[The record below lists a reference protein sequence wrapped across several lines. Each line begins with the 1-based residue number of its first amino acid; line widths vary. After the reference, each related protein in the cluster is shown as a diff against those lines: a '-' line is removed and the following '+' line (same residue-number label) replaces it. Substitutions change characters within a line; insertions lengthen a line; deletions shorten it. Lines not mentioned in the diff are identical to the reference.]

1 MTNAGLPQQLALRS
15 RRRVLEDAAQGLGS
29 ARGAHLSIRGGRFRL
44 IDAKGVEQLL
54 QTHYLDMVII
64 DANSN
69 AARVYFEGEYVPDSD
84 DPPVCWSDNG
94 TGPSTQS
101 MMPQAPSCVQCPHNM
116 RGTKQTFS
124 GKATTA
130 CENRKKVAFIVPD
143 DPAINVYEFQIP
155 PGSLSNFRDYC
166 KWLGTQSSGV
176 EGRSMDTAD
185 VVTRVEF
192 DPDKQF
198 TMLFSA
204 AAFADDDRT
213 IQLIQYI
220 DENQLSDVAVGRN
233 DVACDPQQVAAMI
246 TNQNNQRSLPAGA
259 PPAEQRQQPQDQ
271 RFALPPRAN
280 GASHPNQPNLEAGN
294 GQQRAAPPPPPAAA
308 PKKRNTRQQAALAP
322 AGEAPQQTQQEVIP
336 PNRTTPADGSIPSFL
351 RRDADNNPPG
361 GQQQQAPTPTFG
373 VNRAPPPPSEI
384 SDALSKA
391 MALPTRRG

>member
-1 MTNAGLPQQLALRS
+1 MTEGLPQALALRS
-15 RRRVLEDAAQGLGS
+15 RRRVLEDASQGLGA

-44 IDAKGVEQLL
+44 IDGKGVETLL
-54 QTHYLDMVII
+54 NTHYLDMVII
-64 DANSN
+64 DANQN
-69 AARVYFEGEYVPDSD
+69 AARIYFAGEYDPGSD

-94 TGPSTQS
+94 TGPSTQA
-101 MMPQAPSCVQCPHNM
+101 MMPQAPNCQMCPHNM

-185 VVTRVEF
+185 VVTRIEF

-198 TMLFSA
+198 TMTFSA

-213 IQLIQYI
+213 IQLIEHI
-220 DENQLSDVAVGRN
+220 DANQLSDAAVGRN
-233 DVACDPQQVAAMI
+233 DVACDPEQVKLMLANRTGQAA
-246 TNQNNQRSLPAGA
+246 LAAPAT
-259 PPAEQRQQPQDQ
+259 QQQPSAAATE
-271 RFALPPRAN
+271 RFALPPRTN
-280 GASHPNQPNLEAGN
+280 GAAPQ
-294 GQQRAAPPPPPAAA
+294 APPKNTPKKPRANALPPAQTAA
-308 PKKRNTRQQAALAP
+308 V
-322 AGEAPQQTQQEVIP
+322 QQEVIP
-336 PNRTTPADGSIPSFL
+336 PNAVNKADAGGIPSFL
-351 RRDADNNPPG
+351 QRKADNTAAG
-361 GQQQQAPTPTFG
+361 THQQQSPTPTFG
-373 VNRAPPPPSEI
+373 VNRAPPPPAEI